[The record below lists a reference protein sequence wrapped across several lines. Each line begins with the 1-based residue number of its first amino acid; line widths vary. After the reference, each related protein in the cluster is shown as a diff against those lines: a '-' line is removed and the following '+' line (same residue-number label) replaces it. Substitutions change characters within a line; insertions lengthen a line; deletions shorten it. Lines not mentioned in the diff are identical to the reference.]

1 MKWRNMITACLTQ
14 IKISAKNLCDIFG
27 QNWSLFLIK
36 GSLELPCVMYQL
48 FNKLQK
54 TFQFLSS
61 ASNSTWSTLKWEVDY
76 FETLKELARE
86 LKLGAFIKTY
96 AY

>member
-1 MKWRNMITACLTQ
+1 
-14 IKISAKNLCDIFG
+14 
-27 QNWSLFLIK
+27 
-36 GSLELPCVMYQL
+36 MYQL

-61 ASNSTWSTLKWEVDY
+61 ASNSTWSTLKWQVDY

-86 LKLGAFIKTY
+86 LKLEAFIKTY